1 MNVNL
6 PSDLHLQVR
15 KIRNI
20 EVWWSDL
27 LPLIL
32 GRQQIPST
40 PINAFGV
47 QLQDLDQ
54 GNRGYTIFSL
64 WLGAFVSGY
73 AHEGH
78 AEGTFNDEHVKA
90 AVSSACG
97 ASDRTILTS
106 VAQYPTDTSEM
117 LSCC

>member
-15 KIRNI
+15 KIQNI

-32 GRQQIPST
+32 GRQKIPST
-40 PINAFGV
+40 PINAFGA

-54 GNRGYTIFSL
+54 GNLGYTIFYL

-73 AHEGH
+73 AHEGR
-78 AEGTFNDEHVKA
+78 AKGTFDEHVKA
-90 AVSSACG
+90 VVSSQL
-97 ASDRTILTS
+97 ASHRGCCKTL
-106 VAQYPTDTSEM
+106 E
-117 LSCC
+117 LSHKTRCPEDFG